1 MGYLH
6 IGNLYKEQDVLLFR
20 ECYAME
26 KIHGTSA
33 HVLWKDNKVAFS
45 AGGASHDNFV
55 KLFDEEKLRQGFAGT
70 GLEKIVI
77 YGEAYGGKCQGMSET
92 YGKELKFVAF
102 DVKMNDVWLSVPQAH
117 DFAGKTLG
125 LDFVH
130 YVKIPTTFEAI
141 DAERDADSV
150 QAVRNGVGTGKNR
163 EGVVLRPLIEVRK
176 NNDERVISKH
186 KRDEFCE
193 TKTPRPVMDPA
204 KLEVLAQAERI
215 AEEWVTLERLNH
227 VLDKMPGAGMENIPD
242 LIRAMREDV
251 YREGKGEIVESKEAE
266 KSIGKRTAILFKQL
280 LNDRMRNVVATQ

>member
-6 IGNLYKEQDVLLFR
+6 IGNLYKEQDILLFK
-20 ECYAME
+20 ECYALE
-26 KIHGTSA
+26 KVHGTSA
-33 HVLWKDNKVAFS
+33 HILWKDNQVLFS
-45 AGGASHDNFV
+45 AGGERHNNFV

-77 YGEAYGGKCQGMSET
+77 YGEAYGGKCQGMSDT

-150 QAVRNGVGTGKNR
+150 QAVRNGIGAGKKR
-163 EGVVLRPLIEVRK
+163 EGIVLRPLIEVRK

-193 TKTPRPVMDPA
+193 TKTPRQVIDPA

-227 VLDKMPGAGMENIPD
+227 VLDKMPGAHLEQIPD
-242 LIRAMREDV
+242 LIRAMIEDV

-266 KSIGKRTAILFKQL
+266 KAIGKRTAVSFKEL
-280 LNDRMRNVVATQ
+280 IKNKMRDAAGT